1 MTVPPLLALMGF
13 VLVATLSP
21 GGATTL
27 ATASGANFG
36 LRRSLPLIAGIAMG
50 LASMAAAAA
59 AGLAGLLL
67 AAPALQV
74 ALKASGTAYLLWL
87 AWQVGRRSAPRGPG
101 GGARPQSFVDGLWML
116 WHNPKGWAMT
126 MGAAASFA
134 GLAEGPARLGLLLG
148 AAFGVSAALSLS
160 LWCCAGLVL
169 GRSLRTT
176 AQWRILNAALGSLL
190 ALSVLPIWL

>member
-1 MTVPPLLALMGF
+1 MPPPTLLPLLGF

-27 ATASGANFG
+27 ATASGAHFG
-36 LRRSLPLIAGIAMG
+36 FRRSLPLIAGIATS

-67 AAPALQV
+67 AAPALEV
-74 ALKASGTAYLLWL
+74 AFKAGGSAYLLWL
-87 AWQVGRRSAPRGPG
+87 AWQVGRRGAPRGPG
-101 GGARPQSFVDGLWML
+101 AAARPQSFAAGVWML

-134 GLAEGPARLGLLLG
+134 ALAEGPARLGLLLG
-148 AAFGVSAALSLS
+148 AAFGASAALSLS

-169 GRSLRTT
+169 ARSLRTE

-190 ALSVLPIWL
+190 ALSILPIWL